1 MKRILLSI
9 EYDGT
14 AYSGW
19 QKQPN
24 QKTVQGEIENAI
36 LRSIGE
42 EVEIF
47 GSGRTD
53 AGVHAINQ
61 SAHFDL
67 KAPVPISKLADVLN
81 NALPADIAIKRAC
94 EVDADFH
101 ARFSI
106 KRKIYQYRIYNS
118 VQKDVFLANRAAWVR
133 KPLDANKMNEA
144 AGLLIGSHDFK
155 GFCSANTCVNDF
167 VRTIYDLQVEREG
180 DFVYI
185 TVSGSGFLYN
195 MVRIIS
201 GTLVD
206 YALNKLSLDDIEI
219 ALKSGLRSHS
229 GQTMSACGLYLKD
242 TIYDL

>member
-24 QKTVQGEIENAI
+24 QRTVQGEIENAI

-67 KAPVPISKLADVLN
+67 KVPVPISKLADVLN

-94 EVDADFH
+94 EVDAEFH

-118 VQKDVFLANRAAWVR
+118 VQKEVFWANRAAWIR
-133 KPLDANKMNEA
+133 KPLDVDKMNEA
-144 AGLLIGSHDFK
+144 ARLLIGSHDFK

-219 ALKSGLRSHS
+219 ALNKGLRSHS

>member
-24 QKTVQGEIENAI
+24 QRTVQGEIENAI

-144 AGLLIGSHDFK
+144 AGLLKGSHDFK

-229 GQTMSACGLYLKD
+229 GQTMPACGLYLKD

>member
-24 QKTVQGEIENAI
+24 QRTVQGEIENAI

-94 EVDADFH
+94 EVDAEFH

-118 VQKDVFLANRAAWVR
+118 VQKEVFLANRAAWIR
-133 KPLDANKMNEA
+133 KPLDVDKMNEA
-144 AGLLIGSHDFK
+144 ARLLIGSHDFK

-219 ALKSGLRSHS
+219 ALNKGLRSHS

>member
-24 QKTVQGEIENAI
+24 QRTVQGEIENAI

-94 EVDADFH
+94 EVDAEFH

-118 VQKDVFLANRAAWVR
+118 VQKEVFLANRAAWIR
-133 KPLDANKMNEA
+133 KPLDVDKMNEA
-144 AGLLIGSHDFK
+144 ARLLIGSHDFK

-206 YALNKLSLDDIEI
+206 YALNKLS
-219 ALKSGLRSHS
+219 RSEEHTPELQS
-229 GQTMSACGLYLKD
+229 P
-242 TIYDL
+242 

>member
-24 QKTVQGEIENAI
+24 QRTVQGEIENAI

-94 EVDADFH
+94 EVDAEFH

-118 VQKDVFLANRAAWVR
+118 VQKEVFLANRAAWIR
-133 KPLDANKMNEA
+133 KPLDVDKMNEA
-144 AGLLIGSHDFK
+144 ARLLIGSHDFK

-219 ALKSGLRSHS
+219 SLNKGLRSHS

>member
-24 QKTVQGEIENAI
+24 QKTVQGEIEDAI

-42 EVEIF
+42 KVEIF

-53 AGVHAINQ
+53 AGVHALNQ

-67 KAPVPISKLADVLN
+67 KAPVPISKLADVFN
-81 NALPADIAIKRAC
+81 NALPSDIAIKSAV
-94 EVDADFH
+94 EVDDQFH

-106 KRKIYQYRIYNS
+106 KKKGYLYKIYNS
-118 VQKDVFLANRAAWVR
+118 KVKNVFLSNRAAWV
-133 KPLDANKMNEA
+133 KKELDIDKMKEA
-144 AGLLIGSHDFK
+144 AEIIVGTHDFR
-155 GFCSANTCVNDF
+155 GLCSANTCVSDF
-167 VRTIYDLQVEREG
+167 TRTIFDIDVEKTE

-185 TVSGSGFLYN
+185 HVLGNGFLYN
-195 MVRIIS
+195 MVRIIV

-206 YALNKLSLDDIEI
+206 YSLGKITLDDIKMAVFNGE
-219 ALKSGLRSHS
+219 RSKA
-229 GQTMSACGLYLKD
+229 GQTMPPYGLYLKE
-242 TIYDL
+242 TIY

>member
-81 NALPADIAIKRAC
+81 NALPADIAIKIAC
-94 EVDADFH
+94 
-101 ARFSI
+101 
-106 KRKIYQYRIYNS
+106 
-118 VQKDVFLANRAAWVR
+118 
-133 KPLDANKMNEA
+133 
-144 AGLLIGSHDFK
+144 
-155 GFCSANTCVNDF
+155 
-167 VRTIYDLQVEREG
+167 
-180 DFVYI
+180 
-185 TVSGSGFLYN
+185 
-195 MVRIIS
+195 
-201 GTLVD
+201 
-206 YALNKLSLDDIEI
+206 
-219 ALKSGLRSHS
+219 
-229 GQTMSACGLYLKD
+229 
-242 TIYDL
+242 